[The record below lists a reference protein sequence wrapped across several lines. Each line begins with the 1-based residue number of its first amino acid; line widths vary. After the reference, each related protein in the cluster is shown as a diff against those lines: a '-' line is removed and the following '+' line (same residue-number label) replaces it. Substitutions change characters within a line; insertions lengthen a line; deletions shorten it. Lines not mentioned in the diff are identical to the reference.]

1 MRSGGNNCYGLRF
14 EGSVLKALKAQ
25 AQADVPD
32 MADQADL
39 PAVVDVVDVAN
50 VADVAAMVDV
60 ADVAAVADA
69 EAKP

>member
-1 MRSGGNNCYGLRF
+1 MRSGGNHCYGLRF

-39 PAVVDVVDVAN
+39 PAVVDVVDV
-50 VADVAAMVDV
+50 VVEGVVVEVKLVVFDLDGMGWRV
-60 ADVAAVADA
+60 
-69 EAKP
+69 

>member
-1 MRSGGNNCYGLRF
+1 MWNNCYGLRF
-14 EGSVLKALKAQ
+14 EGSVLKAFKAQAQ

-39 PAVVDVVDVAN
+39 PAVVDVAD